1 MILTY
6 TYPYSRNIIAS
17 LKQKS
22 INTFIDDLFAFV
34 ITMPIMHRMACL
46 RDDVI
51 FFIFLY
57 QRYKY
62 RVDYTR
68 VNEFG
73 QCVQPTEE
81 MLAEIEEES
90 KTEIAEVNG
99 NAAPSDSGGVRRR
112 RGAREKR
119 D

>member
-1 MILTY
+1 
-6 TYPYSRNIIAS
+6 
-17 LKQKS
+17 
-22 INTFIDDLFAFV
+22 
-34 ITMPIMHRMACL
+34 MPIMHRLACL

-62 RVDYTR
+62 KVDYTR

-73 QCVQPTEE
+73 QCEQPTEE
-81 MLAEIEEES
+81 MLAEIEEE
-90 KTEIAEVNG
+90 KAEAIAEANQTITE
-99 NAAPSDSGGVRRR
+99 SSGSNGVRRR

>member
-1 MILTY
+1 
-6 TYPYSRNIIAS
+6 
-17 LKQKS
+17 
-22 INTFIDDLFAFV
+22 
-34 ITMPIMHRMACL
+34 MPIMHRLACL

-62 RVDYTR
+62 KVDYTR

-73 QCVQPTEE
+73 QCEQPTEE
-81 MLAEIEEES
+81 MLAEVEEE
-90 KTEIAEVNG
+90 KTEAIAETNQTITE
-99 NAAPSDSGGVRRR
+99 SSGSNGVRRR

>member
-1 MILTY
+1 
-6 TYPYSRNIIAS
+6 
-17 LKQKS
+17 
-22 INTFIDDLFAFV
+22 
-34 ITMPIMHRMACL
+34 MPIMHRLACL

-62 RVDYTR
+62 KVDYTR

-73 QCVQPTEE
+73 QCEQPTEE
-81 MLAEIEEES
+81 MLAEIEEE
-90 KTEIAEVNG
+90 KTEAIAEANQTITE
-99 NAAPSDSGGVRRR
+99 SSGSNGVRRR

>member
-1 MILTY
+1 
-6 TYPYSRNIIAS
+6 
-17 LKQKS
+17 
-22 INTFIDDLFAFV
+22 
-34 ITMPIMHRMACL
+34 MPIMHRMACL

-73 QCVQPTEE
+73 QCA
-81 MLAEIEEES
+81 LAERSEE
-90 KTEIAEVNG
+90 TEIATTNKTLTESSNDNG
-99 NAAPSDSGGVRRR
+99 ERRR

>member
-1 MILTY
+1 
-6 TYPYSRNIIAS
+6 
-17 LKQKS
+17 
-22 INTFIDDLFAFV
+22 
-34 ITMPIMHRMACL
+34 MPIMHRLACL

-62 RVDYTR
+62 KVDYTR

-73 QCVQPTEE
+73 QCEQPTEE
-81 MLAEIEEES
+81 MLAEVEEE
-90 KTEIAEVNG
+90 KTEVIAETNQTITE
-99 NAAPSDSGGVRRR
+99 SSGSNGVRRR

>member
-1 MILTY
+1 
-6 TYPYSRNIIAS
+6 
-17 LKQKS
+17 
-22 INTFIDDLFAFV
+22 
-34 ITMPIMHRMACL
+34 MHRLACL

-62 RVDYTR
+62 KVDYTR

-73 QCVQPTEE
+73 QCEQPTEE
-81 MLAEIEEES
+81 MLAEVEEE
-90 KTEIAEVNG
+90 KTEAIAETNQTITE
-99 NAAPSDSGGVRRR
+99 SSGSNGVRRR